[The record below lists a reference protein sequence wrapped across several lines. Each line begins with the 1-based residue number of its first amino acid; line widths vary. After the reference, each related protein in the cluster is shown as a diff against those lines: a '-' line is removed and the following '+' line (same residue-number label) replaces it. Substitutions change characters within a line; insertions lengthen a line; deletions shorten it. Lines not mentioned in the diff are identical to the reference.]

1 MSSVVEGARRLLRR
15 GDRLEERVA
24 GLQEAAE
31 ASRGRVDDDVVDHAE
46 AVVRRA
52 GTRLRLAGGHTVVA
66 LAGATGSGKSS
77 TYNALVGLDIAAT
90 GVRRPTTSHAASCTW
105 GEGPATELL
114 DWLEV
119 PPRHRVVRDSL
130 LDDAVRDEHAAL
142 EGLVLLD
149 LPDHDS
155 TEVAHHLEVERLIA
169 MTDLMVFVLDP
180 QKYADAAL
188 HRRFLAPLATHR
200 EVMLVVLNHVDRV
213 PAERR
218 EAVLGDVRRL
228 LDADGLEG
236 VPVLATSAR
245 TGEGIAALREE
256 IGTRVR
262 DKAASRARLAG
273 DVGEAAER
281 LGRAT
286 GSADPRELRDK
297 DRRGL
302 HDALADAAGVP
313 VVVDAVARATTVR
326 GRQATGWPVTSWL
339 SRFRPDPLR
348 RLHLD
353 RRTSGKDLVVAAR
366 SSLPGPGQVQH
377 ARVESAVRGLSDRVS
392 EGLTPE
398 WSRAVR
404 RASTSRFEELDDRL
418 DRVASTTDLGMDGL
432 PAWTRGV
439 RLLQWALLV
448 AALAGAVW
456 LGVLA
461 AFSYLQLPE
470 PGSPDWRGFPVPT
483 LLLVGGV
490 VLGIGLA
497 LLCRLLVRLTARSR
511 ARRAG
516 KRLRVG
522 VVEVAD
528 DLVVSPVRAE
538 LDAHRRA
545 VEGLRA
551 ARR

>member
-1 MSSVVEGARRLLRR
+1 MSGVVEGARRLLRR

-24 GLQEAAE
+24 GLQQAAE
-31 ASRGRVDDDVVDHAE
+31 ASRGRLDDEVVDHAE

-105 GEGPATELL
+105 GEDPATELL

-119 PPRHRVVRDSL
+119 PPRHRVVRDSM
-130 LDDAVRDEHAAL
+130 LDDAVRDDHAAL

-188 HRRFLAPLATHR
+188 HRRFLAPMATHR
-200 EVMLVVLNHVDRV
+200 DVMLVVLNHVDRV

-218 EAVLGDVRRL
+218 DAVMGDVRRL
-228 LDADGLEG
+228 LALDGLEG
-236 VPVLATSAR
+236 VPLLATSAR
-245 TGEGIAALREE
+245 TGEGVAELRGEIA
-256 IGTRVR
+256 TRVR

-273 DVGEAAER
+273 DVSDAADR
-281 LGRAT
+281 LGAAT
-286 GSADPRELRDK
+286 GSAEPRELRDK

-313 VVVDAVARATTVR
+313 VVVDAVSRATTVR
-326 GRQATGWPVTSWL
+326 GRQATGWPVTAWL
-339 SRFRPDPLR
+339 SRFKPDPLR

-377 ARVESAVRGLSDRVS
+377 ARVESAVRGLSDTVGQ
-392 EGLTPE
+392 GLSPD
-398 WSRAVR
+398 WSRSVR

-439 RLLQWALLV
+439 RLLQWVLLV
-448 AALAGAVW
+448 AALVGAVW
-456 LGVLA
+456 LGALA
-461 AFSYLQLPE
+461 FLAYLQLADLAAPNYQ
-470 PGSPDWRGFPVPT
+470 GLPVPT
-483 LLLVGGV
+483 LLLLGGV

-497 LLCRLLVRLTARSR
+497 LLSRLLIRLTARSR
-511 ARRAG
+511 ARRAE

-522 VVEVAD
+522 VVEVAE
-528 DLVVSPVRAE
+528 DLVVGPVRAE
-538 LDAHRRA
+538 LAAHRQA